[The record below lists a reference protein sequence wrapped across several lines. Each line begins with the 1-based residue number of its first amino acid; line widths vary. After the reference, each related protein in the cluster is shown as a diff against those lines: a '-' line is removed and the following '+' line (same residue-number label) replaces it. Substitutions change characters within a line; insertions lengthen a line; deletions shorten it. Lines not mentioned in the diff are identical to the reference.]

1 MTKVA
6 IRNLYVSDTD
16 FYFDGNLRLEGDI
29 EIENGSLIVTG
40 NLVLGRTSN
49 DRCSLTIKNGDL
61 IAKSFWVEDCYGLIT
76 KKDDDLCNYFSI
88 EGGDIN
94 ITSGDFNIGQ
104 SNIFNVEN
112 IIINDGYLSCG
123 DILSSYSIYV
133 NGTICATSVKTLF
146 DIYCF
151 NACFYDDVHCG
162 RDMYVE
168 TDCNLNENALFVK
181 GQFEADYISHSGYI
195 KIGK

>member
-1 MTKVA
+1 MKVA

-16 FYFDGNLRLEGDI
+16 FYFDGDLRLEGDI

-40 NLVLGRTSN
+40 NLVLVRTSN

-61 IAKSFWVEDCYGLIT
+61 IAKSFRVEDCDGNISKEY
-76 KKDDDLCNYFSI
+76 DNLCNYFSI

-94 ITSGDFNIGQ
+94 ITSGDFNIGN
-104 SNIFNVEN
+104 SNISNVEN
-112 IIINDGYLSCG
+112 IFINVGNLICG
-123 DILSSYSIYV
+123 DILSSHSIYV
-133 NGTICATSVKTLF
+133 AGVLNSNYTKTLF
-146 DIYCF
+146 DIYCHTGI
-151 NACFYDDVHCG
+151 FYDDVHCG

-168 TDCNLNENALFVK
+168 YECNMKTCDLFVK
-181 GQFEADYISHSGYI
+181 GSFATAKLIDSAAV